1 MENRFPNLSDLID
14 LHNEAR
20 KKGWFVLDSLE
31 NDNDLENYATMWANK
46 MAENHKLKHSS
57 MKDILALG
65 FNKVSENIAYGQKDE
80 ESVMK
85 TWLNSSGHKRNIMD
99 KNITHIGCGFSY
111 SSDNV
116 LYWCVCFGRK

>member
-1 MENRFPNLSDLID
+1 MENRFPNLSNLID

-20 KKGWFVLDSLE
+20 KKSWFVLDPLE
-31 NDNDLENYATMWANK
+31 NDSTLENYATMWANK
-46 MAENHKLKHSS
+46 MAENHKLNHSS

-85 TWLNSSGHKRNIMD
+85 TWLNSSGHKKNIMD

>member
-46 MAENHKLKHSS
+46 MAENRKLKHSS

-99 KNITHIGCGFSY
+99 KNITHIGCGFAY